1 MKHEAEAG
9 CRLAWNKKGLGGKG
23 VVRKRMRKPGHCPGW
38 GWEGE
43 LGGLEGFTKL
53 GCTMRDDILS
63 SVSQEISSK
72 LSTSH

>member
-1 MKHEAEAG
+1 MRQGSGEKEDEEAG
-9 CRLAWNKKGLGGKG
+9 ALPRG
-23 VVRKRMRKPGHCPGW
+23 

-43 LGGLEGFTKL
+43 LRGLEGFTKL
-53 GCTMRDDILS
+53 GCTMRDDTLS